1 MRSYCHS
8 DMITGRCANDAG
20 GGNEPL
26 AFENLYFP
34 MARNERLTGA

>member
-1 MRSYCHS
+1 MRHRASS
-8 DMITGRCANDAG
+8 SLVSAPIAG
-20 GGNEPL
+20 TIVL